1 MCMYSVKAT
10 TPLWTAGLAWAL
22 WRERVSRGVGLA
34 LLLIAAGVA
43 VASATELHFDALGLA
58 AALSAAALLS
68 LQHLYS
74 KRAMRDTGVHHLRLL
89 QVSFVYPTLNFIFTT
104 IFIFFYENCST
115 TLVLLLL
122 QRLYKK
128 PL

>member
-1 MCMYSVKAT
+1 MFVVKAT

-43 VASATELHFDALGLA
+43 VASATELHFDTLGLA

-74 KRAMRDTGVHHLRLL
+74 KRAMRDTGIHHLRLL
-89 QVSFVYPTLNFIFTT
+89 QVIVFLSLF
-104 IFIFFYENCST
+104 SK
-115 TLVLLLL
+115 TLVATS
-122 QRLYKK
+122 RAWVIGRACGNE
-128 PL
+128 

>member
-1 MCMYSVKAT
+1 MSAVKAT

-43 VASATELHFDALGLA
+43 VASATELHFDTLGLA

-74 KRAMRDTGVHHLRLL
+74 KRAMRDTGIHHLRLL
-89 QVSFVYPTLNFIFTT
+89 QVIF
-104 IFIFFYENCST
+104 
-115 TLVLLLL
+115 
-122 QRLYKK
+122 
-128 PL
+128 PAA